1 MKKYHRDF
9 RNFQKQLD
17 THIIDGNMWLTQA
30 KSFLYLTK
38 GDQSHCLNQL
48 IQWNSEL
55 EGVLRNINN
64 NDLNQEKNRE
74 NGIN

>member
-1 MKKYHRDF
+1 
-9 RNFQKQLD
+9 
-17 THIIDGNMWLTQA
+17 MWLTQA